1 MPRCIAH
8 VVRFHPPICRNWG
21 VHFFIKWLRDETKF
35 AYEFF
40 VCARHEWK
48 ISWEPLAGLRANDSN
63 KPMSDS
69 HMCVCFLQLFTRE
82 RNIYI
87 YFTYFIYFF
96 KASIAENRHERISQE
111 FGCKLISLLSVLSFA
126 WWKYSNLTMVYWD
139 TQLGCTR
146 KRNWIS
152 DSHASL
158 LFLLCPI
165 LPLTLA
171 LCLDNLSSWSF

>member
-69 HMCVCFLQLFTRE
+69 HMCVCFLQLFTRG
-82 RNIYI
+82 RNIYFCI
-87 YFTYFIYFF
+87 FF
-96 KASIAENRHERISQE
+96 KAPVAENSLNEFLKTLDVSNFFVICFVDCMMKLFKSHDGLLRH
-111 FGCKLISLLSVLSFA
+111 A
-126 WWKYSNLTMVYWD
+126 
-139 TQLGCTR
+139 TQLHNPVVQFSYTR

-152 DSHASL
+152 EPHASL
-158 LFLLCPI
+158 LILLCPI
-165 LPLTLA
+165 
-171 LCLDNLSSWSF
+171 